1 MNTPLLYTQL
11 NIIKCRKTM
20 LYTGAFMAEP
30 PAAPEKSS
38 MFTTDQHLLLYYGKL
53 NKPLAGYDML

>member
-11 NIIKCRKTM
+11 NILKSQKTM

-30 PAAPEKSS
+30 PATPEKNS
-38 MFTTDQHLLLYYGKL
+38 MFTTDQHLLLYYDKL
-53 NKPLAGYDML
+53 NKPLAEWDLL